1 MLAANIWHWWIG
13 VLLLIV
19 SVGALLGLTVGYLK
33 NVTAKRYPPE
43 RSISASEPER

>member
-13 VLLLIV
+13 VVLLIV
-19 SVGALLGLTVGYLK
+19 SIGALLALSVGYLM